1 MKRWINDPQYI
12 GRFKNKMQLLKNKM
26 TNSKYKINKYEKFY
40 IFLIKIN
47 IYLIKFCKYELL
59 IIYKLLIYKNLYKIK
74 V

>member
-1 MKRWINDPQYI
+1 
-12 GRFKNKMQLLKNKM
+12 M